1 MAEVIGAFC
10 RCDCSGDAAE
20 CAPERIDGSMGF
32 MPQLGLHFGEDHLD
46 RIEVGAV
53 GRQEQQLSA
62 SRFDGAADGGNLM
75 DGKIVHDDDVIHPQR
90 GDEDLLDICDEQL
103 GIDGTVQHVRCDH
116 SVLTYTADEARRLAV
131 TMRHS
136 GDQALADGRPSVRPG
151 HVGLDRSL
159 VEKDQA
165 PWVQAGLAI
174 APCRPSL
181 SDIRTVL
188 FGGVERLFLCVRPSL
203 RSVPCIN
210 ALLAVT

>member
-1 MAEVIGAFC
+1 MAEIIGAFC
-10 RCDCSGDAAE
+10 WCDRGGDAAE
-20 CAPERIDGSMGF
+20 RAPERIDGSMRF
-32 MPQLGLHFGEDHLD
+32 MTQLGLHFGEDHLD

-53 GRQEQQLSA
+53 GRQEQQLSTR
-62 SRFDGAADGGNLM
+62 RFDGAADGRDFM
-75 DGKIVHDDDVIHPQR
+75 DGKIVHDDDVIRPQR
-90 GDEDLLDICDEQL
+90 GDEDLLYIGGEQL
-103 GIDGTVQHVRCDH
+103 GIDRTVEHVGCDH
-116 SVLTYTADEARRLAV
+116 AVLTDTADEARRLAV

-136 GDQALADGRPSVRPG
+136 GDQTLADGCSSVRPG

-165 PWVQAGLAI
+165 PWFQAGLAI
-174 APCRPSL
+174 APCRPRL

-188 FGGVERLFLCVRPSL
+188 FGGVERLFLCVMPSL